1 LKPRP
6 SRLRVPV
13 AYQADMEFFEAMY
26 ISSAIET
33 GIAGLCNNKEM
44 KVDVG
49 ILLKIFICTVLIRL
63 IPSLH
68 P

>member
-1 LKPRP
+1 
-6 SRLRVPV
+6 
-13 AYQADMEFFEAMY
+13 MEFFEAMY

-49 ILLKIFICTVLIRL
+49 ILLKLFICTVLIRL